1 MKAKKLRLSNSNNNW
16 KKTINLIPSGV
27 QTFSKMPIQHVE
39 GVGPRYITKSK
50 GCFSW
55 DVDNNKYIDYMC
67 GLGPIILGYADKVV
81 NSAVTKEIKYGNIPS
96 LPSPI
101 ETKLAEKLV
110 KLIPSA
116 EMVRFGKNGS
126 DVTQAAI
133 RAARGITGKDK
144 VAICGYHG
152 WRDWYI
158 GTTTRNLGVPKN
170 VSKLSLKFFY
180 NDIDSLNTLFKK
192 NKNKIAAVILE
203 PTNFVKPKKNF
214 LHDVKE
220 LCRKNSCLLIFD
232 EVITGFRMSLGGAQK
247 FFGVTPDL
255 SCIGKAMANGFPIS
269 AVLGKKK
276 YMEIFDEIF
285 FSFTFGGETS
295 SIAASLTTIEEI
307 KKRGTID
314 YINKYGEKL
323 ITEFN
328 FLSSKF
334 GMQKFIKMTGYG
346 WWPLLCFF
354 DENNKPSKL
363 LESVFRQEITRM
375 GILTRSGIFITGAHS
390 KKVLDKTLQIFE
402 KALKTISYG
411 LKKNCLSSILDG
423 RQIQPVIRAESTT
436 KNKS

>member
-1 MKAKKLRLSNSNNNW
+1 MFKLFPNAHSTRR
-16 KKTINLIPSGV
+16 
-27 QTFSKMPIQHVE
+27 

-152 WRDWYI
+152 WHDWYI
-158 GTTTRNLGVPKN
+158 GTTTRNLWVPKN

-214 LHDVKE
+214 YDVKE

-255 SCIGKAMANGFPIS
+255 SCIGKAWQMDF
-269 AVLGKKK
+269 
-276 YMEIFDEIF
+276 
-285 FSFTFGGETS
+285 
-295 SIAASLTTIEEI
+295 
-307 KKRGTID
+307 
-314 YINKYGEKL
+314 
-323 ITEFN
+323 
-328 FLSSKF
+328 
-334 GMQKFIKMTGYG
+334 Q
-346 WWPLLCFF
+346 
-354 DENNKPSKL
+354 
-363 LESVFRQEITRM
+363 FRQFWE
-375 GILTRSGIFITGAHS
+375 
-390 KKVLDKTLQIFE
+390 KKI
-402 KALKTISYG
+402 YG
-411 LKKNCLSSILDG
+411 NF
-423 RQIQPVIRAESTT
+423 
-436 KNKS
+436 